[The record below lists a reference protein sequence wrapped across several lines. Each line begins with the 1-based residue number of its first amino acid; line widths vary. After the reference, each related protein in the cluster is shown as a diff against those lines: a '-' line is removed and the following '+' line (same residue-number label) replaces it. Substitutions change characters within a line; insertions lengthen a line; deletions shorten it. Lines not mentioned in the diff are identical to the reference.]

1 MAYNRKKHLQENVL
15 AIRTAFELN
24 ESEEQPTPEQ
34 LEILSRYSGFGGL
47 KCILKPC
54 EGSADRDSWNK
65 SDRDLFD
72 DTALLHR
79 EVKKHSGSE
88 DGYKSYMDSLK
99 HSVLSAFYT
108 PVEVTD
114 AIARTLHSLQIKAGT
129 VLDPSAGTGAFAG
142 SFGIFKAEVTCF
154 EKDYLTGMVLDL
166 LHSGVAVY
174 SQGFETIDN
183 DRAGSFDIVTSNIPF
198 GDYRVYDPLF
208 LDSKDEIRRKSCK
221 AIHSYFFL
229 KAVDM
234 VREGGLIAFITSSRL
249 MDTPGN
255 RPVRQWLMKHCRLIS
270 AIRLPNDLFK
280 EIANTQTGSDLIIL
294 QKHTTKEIPV
304 SHECVFVESR
314 ILSNGCPV
322 NNYYMDFSRVIHTQV
337 EAGTDQYG
345 QAGINF
351 YYEKSISELAAELS
365 RMLLADCRNNLDME
379 LYNQYVPVEKLSEKS
394 EEEDLPEPESVISLY
409 DLFGIPEEERSRT
422 GAGQKPA
429 GHKDR
434 IDIQVSDIEDP
445 FTKLKNS
452 KKPRAYTKNT
462 EDFYDEGT
470 LLQDQG
476 QTGYLSIKK
485 EKKKEKEVITNLFNP
500 IEVTYAQSLRIKDY
514 IQLRDAYFRLFN
526 YEYTHECAS
535 PHLRDVLNKNYEA
548 FCTKHGDLNDKEN
561 YRLIILDKIGQDV
574 LALESYANGHK
585 IIADIFREPVS
596 FSTGGR
602 LTTKRADEALA
613 SGLNSYG
620 YPHLQ
625 HMCSV
630 SGKTEEEL
638 LEELDGVL
646 YYNPLLGRYEISAH
660 FIAGDVLVKSEQIEE
675 YIIANPD
682 AADIQASKKSLEI
695 LKEAIPEPVPFSDL
709 LLNLGERWVPENIY
723 NGFASEIF
731 GTSVQV
737 NYFADLD
744 NFNIIAENEST
755 VSITEKYAVNP
766 VDSDKLNGLKLFS
779 HALLNTI
786 PRITKGTGR
795 YDMNG
800 KEIRTADSE
809 AIQQANTK
817 VDEIRT
823 AFSDWLQLRPIEEKE
838 RLAALYNR
846 KFNSRVIPKYNGK
859 FQTFPGLQLKALN
872 IDRPYDSQYDTVW
885 MLKSNMGGIVDHE
898 VGSGKTLT
906 ICITAHEMKRLK
918 MIEKPLI
925 IGKKG
930 NIFEIAAT
938 YARVYP
944 NDKILYPCE
953 KDFEPK
959 NRKRLFNRI
968 KNNNW
973 DVIIMTHDQFFKI
986 PQSLDIQFDIFQKE
1000 LDSVVENLRVA
1011 ERLSGKSAS
1020 NAMLKGLQ
1028 KRQENL
1034 EAALKELYRKM
1045 EKRRDEEIVDFKMM
1059 GIDHIYIDESHCF
1072 KNLRFDT
1079 RYRNV
1084 AGLGDPK
1091 GSQRALNLLFAI
1103 RTIQNK
1109 FDRDLC
1115 TTFLSGTTISN
1126 SLVELYLIFKYLR
1139 PRALEAQG
1147 IRTFDAWAAVYAMK
1161 TSDYE
1166 FTVTGEI
1173 KSKERFRYFKNVPE
1187 LAKFYMEIC
1196 DYRTAKD
1203 VHIIRPEN
1211 NVILYTVKQTPE
1223 QTEFKQNLID
1233 FARTGEGKY
1242 IGRPEKDYTDAHSG
1256 RMLVVTDLAR
1266 KAAIDMRLI
1275 DPEKYHDHID
1285 NKISQAT
1292 KKIAEYY
1299 YKYDQQ
1305 KGTQFVFSDIGTYNP
1320 DKWNVYSTLKK
1331 KLVEEYRLPA
1341 HEIRFIQEA
1350 ATLRQREQ
1358 MIADFRE
1365 GKIRI
1370 LIGHTESLGTGV
1382 DAPQKCVATHNLS
1395 MPWTPKDLDQR
1406 SGRGARK
1413 GNEIAR
1419 LFAGNKVDNYM
1430 YAAEGSLDTYMFNLL
1445 QNKQTFIT
1453 QLKTNS
1459 LGTRVIDEGAMDGEG
1474 NMNYSEF
1481 VAILS
1486 GNSNLLDK
1494 AKLERKVMALESEF
1508 RNHNKEHDMTAWKIK
1523 YMAEEIEKDQVRLER
1538 IREDWA
1544 YINEHLVADANG
1556 LRPNPVRLDNF
1567 DRNDDPEAI
1576 GLELVKMNKY
1586 KDTLGHYIKIG
1597 SLLKFDILI
1606 RTDKIDDKRY
1616 NRFYIEG
1623 ACKYTYNSGHLA
1635 DTPELA
1641 VTNFIRAFNR
1651 IPDLMEKITSQ
1662 MEEQQDNI
1670 SAMQKIVNTPWRKE
1684 VELRQMKTDLAVLER
1699 KIKRELEEIGTSE
1712 NIQDVIEIIEKQA
1725 VVI

>member
-1 MAYNRKKHLQENVL
+1 MAYNRKKHLQENIL
-15 AIRTAFELN
+15 AIRTALELQ
-24 ESEEQPTPEQ
+24 ESGGIPTAEQM
-34 LEILSRYSGFGGL
+34 EILSRYSGFGGL

-54 EGSADRDSWNK
+54 QSIADRQSWNK
-65 SDRDLFD
+65 SEQDLFE
-72 DTALLHR
+72 DTVLLHQ
-79 EVKKHSGSE
+79 EIKKYSSCE
-88 DGYKSYMDSLK
+88 AVYKTYVDSLK

-114 AIARTLHSLQIKAGT
+114 AIARTLYSLQVKADT
-129 VLDPSAGTGAFAG
+129 ILDPSAGTGVFTG
-142 SFGIFKAEVTCF
+142 SFGIFEAEMTCF
-154 EKDYLTGMVLDL
+154 EKDYLTGMILGL
-166 LHSGVAVY
+166 LYPGAAVY
-174 SQGFETIDN
+174 CQGFETVDN
-183 DRAGSFDIVTSNIPF
+183 ELAGKFDIVTSNIPF
-198 GDYRVYDPLF
+198 GDYRVHDPLF

-229 KAVDM
+229 KAADM
-234 VREGGLIAFITSSRL
+234 VREGGLIAFIVSSGL
-249 MDTPGN
+249 MDTTGN
-255 RPVRQWLMKHCRLIS
+255 ESVRQCLMDHCRLVS
-270 AIRLPNDLFK
+270 AIRLPNNLFK
-280 EIANTQTGSDLIIL
+280 ETGNTQAGSDLIIL
-294 QKHTTKEIPV
+294 QKHTGKASVNTR
-304 SHECVFVESR
+304 ESSFIGTR
-314 ILSNGCPV
+314 TLSNGCHI
-322 NNYYMDFSRVIHTQV
+322 NNYHIDFSRVIQTRV
-337 EAGTDQYG
+337 EVGTDQYG
-345 QAGINF
+345 KAGINF
-351 YYEKSISELAAELS
+351 YYEKSISELAGELS
-365 RMLLADCRNNLDME
+365 RMIQADCQANFDQG
-379 LYNQYVPVEKLSEKS
+379 LYAQYALRENISGES
-394 EEEDLPEPESVISLY
+394 IEEELPESESGISLY
-409 DLFGIPEEERSRT
+409 DLFGIPEEERGQSCS
-422 GAGQKPA
+422 GHKPAGQKDSI
-429 GHKDR
+429 G
-434 IDIQVSDIEDP
+434 IQVSDMEDP
-445 FTKLKNS
+445 FKKLKNS
-452 KKPRAYTKNT
+452 KKPRVYNGKLK
-462 EDFYDEGT
+462 DFYVEGT

-485 EKKKEKEVITNLFNP
+485 EKAKGNKEITRYYFNP
-500 IEVTYAQSLRIKDY
+500 IEVTYAQCLRVKDY
-514 IQLRDAYFRLFN
+514 IILRDAYFGLFN
-526 YEYTHECAS
+526 YEYSNECAN
-535 PHLRDVLNKNYEA
+535 PYLREVLNKNYET
-548 FCTKHGDLNDKEN
+548 FCRNHGDLNDKEN
-561 YRLIILDKIGQDV
+561 YRLIVLDKIGQDV
-574 LALESYANGHK
+574 LALESYENGHK
-585 IIADIFREPVS
+585 KLADIFREPVS
-596 FSTGGR
+596 FRARGG
-602 LTTKRADEALA
+602 LETKRADEALA
-613 SGLNSYG
+613 SSLNSYG

-625 HMCSV
+625 HMSSI
-630 SGKTEEEL
+630 SGKTQDEL
-638 LEELDGVL
+638 LEQLNGIL
-646 YYNPLLGRYEISAH
+646 YYNPLLGRHEISAH
-660 FIAGDVLVKSEQIEE
+660 FIAGDVLVKSEEIEE
-675 YIIANPD
+675 YINANPE
-682 AADIQASKKSLEI
+682 APDIEASRKSLKV
-695 LKEAIPEPVPFSDL
+695 LKEAIPEPIPFCDL
-709 LLNLGERWVPENIY
+709 LLNLGERWIPETVHNS
-723 NGFASEIF
+723 FASDIF
-731 GTSVQV
+731 VTNIQV
-737 NYFADLD
+737 SYFADLD
-744 NFNIIAENEST
+744 NFNITAESEST
-755 VSITEKYAVNP
+755 VPITEKYAVVP

-786 PRITKGTGR
+786 PKITKGTGR
-795 YDMNG
+795 YDLNG
-800 KEIRTADSE
+800 KEIRVADSE
-809 AIQQANTK
+809 AVQQANTK
-817 VDEIRT
+817 IDEIRT
-823 AFSDWLQLRPIEEKE
+823 AFSDWLQLRPLEEKDL
-838 RLAALYNR
+838 LAALYNR
-846 KFNSRVIPKYNGK
+846 KFNSRVIPKYDGK
-859 FQTFPGLQLKALN
+859 FQTFPDLQLKSLN
-872 IDRPYDSQYDTVW
+872 IERPYDSQYDTVW

-918 MIEKPLI
+918 MIDKPLV

-959 NRKRLFNRI
+959 NRKRLFNRM

-973 DVIIMTHDQFFKI
+973 DIIIMTHDQFFKI
-986 PQSLDIQFDIFQKE
+986 PQSLDVQFDIFQKE
-1000 LDSVVENLRVA
+1000 LDSVTENLHVA

-1020 NAMLKGLQ
+1020 NAMLKGLE
-1028 KRQENL
+1028 KRKENL
-1034 EAALKELYRKM
+1034 EIALKDLYRRM
-1045 EKRRDEEIVDFKMM
+1045 EKRRDEDIVDFKMM

-1103 RTIQNK
+1103 RTIQDK

-1203 VHIIRPEN
+1203 VNIVRPEN

-1242 IGRPEKDYTDAHSG
+1242 IGRPEKDCTDARSG

-1275 DPEKYHDHID
+1275 DPEKYQDHPD
-1285 NKISQAT
+1285 NKISQAAQ
-1292 KKIAEYY
+1292 KIAEYY

-1320 DKWNVYSTLKK
+1320 DKWNVYSELKK
-1331 KLVEEYRLPA
+1331 KLVEEYHLPA
-1341 HEIRFIQEA
+1341 NEIRFIQEA
-1350 ATLRQREQ
+1350 ATMRQREQ

-1365 GKIRI
+1365 GKIRV

-1382 DAPQKCVATHNLS
+1382 DAPRKSVATHNLS

-1413 GNEIAR
+1413 GNEVAR
-1419 LFAGNKVDNYM
+1419 LYADNKVDNYM

-1486 GNSNLLDK
+1486 GNSDLLDK

-1523 YMAEEIEKDQVRLER
+1523 YITEEIEKDKIRLEG
-1538 IREDWA
+1538 IREDLA
-1544 YINEHLVADANG
+1544 YINEHLAADANG
-1556 LRPNPVRLDNF
+1556 LRPNPVLLDDF

-1586 KDTLGHYIKIG
+1586 KDTLGHYMKIG

-1651 IPDLMEKITSQ
+1651 IPDLMEKISSQ
-1662 MEEQQDNI
+1662 MKEQQDNI
-1670 SAMQKIVNTPWRKE
+1670 SAMQEIVNTPWRKE
-1684 VELRQMKTDLAVLER
+1684 AELRQMKTELAALER
-1699 KIKRELEEIGTSE
+1699 KIQSELSE
-1712 NIQDVIEIIEKQA
+1712 IEKQKEQVPA
-1725 VVI
+1725 IAEDVEILV